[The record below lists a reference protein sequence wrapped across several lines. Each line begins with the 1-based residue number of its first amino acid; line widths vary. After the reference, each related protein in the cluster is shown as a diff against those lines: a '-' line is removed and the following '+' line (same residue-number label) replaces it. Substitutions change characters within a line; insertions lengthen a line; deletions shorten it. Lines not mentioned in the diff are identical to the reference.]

1 MNKPKICKGC
11 IYGKVYYGDKDKQGK
26 PIPSNFICAIRK
38 NAQPIPLTLKKCEF
52 KKVKRV

>member
-1 MNKPKICKGC
+1 MNKSKICKDC
-11 IYGKVYYGDKDKQGK
+11 IYGKVYYGNKDKQGK